1 LQAVEIRLE
10 EALDNLKEAVEFYL
24 DNAITAFT
32 STHKIASTF
41 DVTKPRNELRGIVP
55 RWGSR
60 VGMSADGGGVG
71 DWDMGTRINITQLW
85 GLYFNPIIDHLRPIS
100 SPFSSIF
107 PQS

>member
-1 LQAVEIRLE
+1 MQAVEIRLE

-24 DNAITAFT
+24 DNAITLGIIKDVDTAFT
-32 STHKIASTF
+32 STHKITSTF

-71 DWDMGTRINITQLW
+71 EWDMGTRINIKTVPYE
-85 GLYFNPIIDHLRPIS
+85 YF
-100 SPFSSIF
+100 
-107 PQS
+107 